1 MCQYISQQVEKRE
14 RDNESDDVESNLLL
28 PAGIALRWVTFLLKI
43 YRAEDIPQS
52 TSVLLLVHWCIR
64 LPLEIPVIA
73 VWKHSMNITH
83 LERFTSLFEPIN
95 L

>member
-52 TSVLLLVHWCIR
+52 TSVLITCPLVYLIAIR
-64 LPLEIPVIA
+64 NTCDSCLETF
-73 VWKHSMNITH
+73 HEHN
-83 LERFTSLFEPIN
+83 TS
-95 L
+95 

>member
-1 MCQYISQQVEKRE
+1 MYHCISQQVEKRE

-52 TSVLLLVHWCIR
+52 TYLLTTCPSVYLITIR
-64 LPLEIPVIA
+64 NICVSCSETFLEH
-73 VWKHSMNITH
+73 K
-83 LERFTSLFEPIN
+83 TS
-95 L
+95 

>member
-1 MCQYISQQVEKRE
+1 MYHCISQQVEKRE

-52 TSVLLLVHWCIR
+52 T
-64 LPLEIPVIA
+64 
-73 VWKHSMNITH
+73 
-83 LERFTSLFEPIN
+83 
-95 L
+95 

>member
-1 MCQYISQQVEKRE
+1 MYQCISQQVEKRE

-52 TSVLLLVHWCIR
+52 TWTLTMCLLVY
-64 LPLEIPVIA
+64 VIA
-73 VWKHSMNITH
+73 H
-83 LERFTSLFEPIN
+83 
-95 L
+95 